1 MKKLLNTN
9 FSFCGDFQQYIR
21 KYLGRVDS
29 QNDDRYNLLAHKN
42 WKYLFYSY
50 NNFQTMKNIESLT
63 IGHSK
68 ISDTFTCLVEVQDRD
83 RLYLISVIIARTK
96 NLNIMNE
103 ITEKE
108 LKPLKEY
115 AEEFTIRCIKQ
126 SLKTFKR
133 TLEAQNFI
141 SQKNLLK
148 I

>member
-1 MKKLLNTN
+1 
-9 FSFCGDFQQYIR
+9 
-21 KYLGRVDS
+21 
-29 QNDDRYNLLAHKN
+29 
-42 WKYLFYSY
+42 
-50 NNFQTMKNIESLT
+50 MKNIESLT

-96 NLNIMNE
+96 NLKIMNE

-133 TLEAQNFI
+133 TLEA
-141 SQKNLLK
+141 
-148 I
+148 